1 MKLPHCF
8 GSLLL
13 TVLIGCSSTDQ
24 RNPVKPILKVSE
36 NSRYLI
42 FENGEPFFWLGGTTW
57 GMSEW
62 LTREDIDYYLDN
74 RKEKGFNLVQI
85 SLFWG
90 KRVDDP
96 VNFSINPPNAY
107 GFQAFVEVEGEPVP
121 CQPCI
126 MEGGTPQSPNDYWDH
141 VEYIIQA
148 AEKRDIIVALLP
160 VWGRRYVNATHKG
173 FSSNLFSIQAMNGYG
188 NFLGQRFQDYSNIIW
203 VMGGDVAADAGGDFL
218 HHYRSMAEGII
229 TGIAGET
236 VQWDEESPLWDYAL
250 MTYHP
255 DGTPLLNSSE
265 WFHNDPWLDF
275 NMIETYQSRNM
286 VYKAVQ
292 HDYILDSPVKPTVMG
307 EPAYEGERKPTGFST
322 GVQMRR
328 QAYHSFFGGA
338 AGFTYGAFRDKEGNG
353 PLFSPYEGWKK
364 LLDMEGANSMK
375 FVKSFC
381 LNHNWPHW
389 IPVHDM
395 IMSNLGNG
403 EMQKVAVIAES
414 TGECFIY
421 YPDNSHSQLELSKYF
436 KEAEKVFVQWF
447 NTASGTYSVK
457 SQLAVSEE
465 DIYLSPPADWSE
477 AILILS
483 ACIGR

>member
-1 MKLPHCF
+1 MKLSLGF
-8 GSLLL
+8 GFLLF
-13 TVLIGCSSTDQ
+13 VILIGCNSTDQ
-24 RNPVKPILKVSE
+24 RNPVKPILKVSK
-36 NSRYLI
+36 NNRHLA

-62 LTREDIDYYLDN
+62 LTREEVDYYLDN

-107 GFQAFVEVEGEPVP
+107 GFQAFVEVEGEPDSS
-121 CQPCI
+121 QPCI
-126 MEGGTPQSPNDYWDH
+126 IEGGTPQSPNDYWDH

-148 AEKRDIIVALLP
+148 AEKRDMIVALLP
-160 VWGRRYVNATHKG
+160 VWGRRYVNASHTG
-173 FSSNLFSIQAMNGYG
+173 FSQNVFSSLQMNSYG
-188 NFLGQRFQDYSNIIW
+188 KFLGQRYKTYANIIW
-203 VMGGDVAADAGGDFL
+203 VMGGDVKADQGGDFL
-218 HHYRSMAEGII
+218 AHYRAMAEGII
-229 TGIAGET
+229 TGITGKL
-236 VQWDEESPLWDYAL
+236 VPWSEESPLWDYAL

-275 NMIETYQSRNM
+275 NMIETFQSRSL
-286 VYKAVQ
+286 VYRAVQ
-292 HDYILDSPVKPTVMG
+292 QDYTIDSPVKPTVMG
-307 EPAYEGERKPTGFST
+307 EPAYEGECKPTGFST

-328 QAYHSFFGGA
+328 QAYHSFFGGS
-338 AGFTYGAFRDKEGNG
+338 AGFTYGAFRDREGNG
-353 PLFSPYEGWKK
+353 PLFSPNEGWEK

-381 LNHNWPHW
+381 LNHNWPDW

-395 IMSNLGNG
+395 ILSNFGDSEL
-403 EMQKVAVIAES
+403 QKVAVLAES

-421 YPDNSHSQLELSKYF
+421 FPDNSILILDLSKHYN
-436 KEAEKVFVQWF
+436 EAEKILIQWF
-447 NTASGTYSVK
+447 NPASGDYSDK
-457 SQLAVSEE
+457 SQMTVSEKVA
-465 DIYLSPPADWSE
+465 YLSPPADWSD

-483 ACIGR
+483 Q

>member
-1 MKLPHCF
+1 MRLSLCF
-8 GSLLL
+8 GLLIFA
-13 TVLIGCSSTDQ
+13 TLIGCSSNDQ
-24 RNPVKPILKVSE
+24 RYPAEPVLKVSE
-36 NSRYLI
+36 NSRYLA
-42 FENGEPFFWLGGTTW
+42 FENGEPFFWLGGTAW

-62 LTREDIDYYLDN
+62 LTREEVDYYLDN
-74 RKEKGFNLVQI
+74 RQEKGFNLVQI

-107 GFQAFVEVEGEPVP
+107 GFQAFVEVEGEPDSS
-121 CQPCI
+121 QPCVT
-126 MEGGTPQSPNDYWDH
+126 EGGTPQSPNDYWDH

-148 AEKRDIIVALLP
+148 AEKRDMIVALLP
-160 VWGRRYVNATHKG
+160 VWGRRYVNASHTG
-173 FSSNLFSIQAMNGYG
+173 FSKNIFSSSQMNSYG
-188 NFLGQRFQDYSNIIW
+188 KFLGQSFKAYTNIIW
-203 VMGGDVAADAGGDFL
+203 VMGGDVKADQGGDFL
-218 HHYRSMAEGII
+218 PHYRSMAEGII
-229 TGIAGET
+229 TGITGEL
-236 VQWDEESPLWDYAL
+236 VKWDEESPLWDYAL

-265 WFHNDPWLDF
+265 WFHSDPWLDF
-275 NMIETYQSRNM
+275 NMIETFQSRNL

-292 HDYILDSPVKPTVMG
+292 QDYALNDPVKPTVMG
-307 EPAYEGERKPTGFST
+307 EPAYEGERKPIGFSS

-338 AGFTYGAFRDKEGNG
+338 AGFTYGAFRDREGNG
-353 PLFSPYEGWKK
+353 PLFSPYEGWEK

-381 LNHNWPHW
+381 LNHHWPDW

-395 IMSNLGNG
+395 ILSNLGDS
-403 EMQKVAVIAES
+403 ELQKVAVLAES

-421 YPDNSHSQLELSKYF
+421 FPDNSILILDLSKHF
-436 KEAEKVFVQWF
+436 NEAEKILIQWF
-447 NTASGTYSVK
+447 NPVSGNYSD
-457 SQLAVSEE
+457 QTQMTVSKEVA
-465 DIYLSPPADWSE
+465 YLTPPADWSD

-483 ACIGR
+483 Q